1 MTDSFIAL
9 RPFLNSVLIKAFTMI
24 NFLLSISTVDVAST
38 GDVTIF
44 SNFSCYFFFNSL
56 AIWAYVV

>member
-1 MTDSFIAL
+1 
-9 RPFLNSVLIKAFTMI
+9 MI

-44 SNFSCYFFFNSL
+44 STFSCYFFFNSL